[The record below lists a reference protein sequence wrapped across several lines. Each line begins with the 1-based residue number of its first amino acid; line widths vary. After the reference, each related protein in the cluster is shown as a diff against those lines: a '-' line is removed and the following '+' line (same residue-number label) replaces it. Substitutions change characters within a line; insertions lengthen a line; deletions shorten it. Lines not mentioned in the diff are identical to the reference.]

1 MSIATV
7 VLRGFG
13 TSSYAD
19 INKLPTL
26 GYSSAAI
33 AVTSGGFYRPAGTE
47 SAPVYAGAVESASTY
62 RGSVESADTYRGK
75 NDERVQ

>member
-26 GYSSAAI
+26 GYSTGSGIIPSVGTPDEWAI
-33 AVTSGGFYRPAGTE
+33 APFRGLTGIAPMRGN
-47 SAPVYAGAVESASTY
+47 SAVAPFRSAVPRAA
-62 RGSVESADTYRGK
+62 R
-75 NDERVQ
+75 N

>member
-19 INKLPTL
+19 ITKLPTL
-26 GYSSAAI
+26 GYSSGASVITMHGPAYFPRAQVYQRGAMAADVYQRGVV
-33 AVTSGGFYRPAGTE
+33 AAQGGN
-47 SAPVYAGAVESASTY
+47 ST
-62 RGSVESADTYRGK
+62 
-75 NDERVQ
+75 

>member
-13 TSSYAD
+13 TGSYAD

-26 GYSSAAI
+26 GYSHGAAI
-33 AVTSGGFYRPAGTE
+33 AVQSGRMEYTVPANRLEYTVPDGRLKYTVTE
-47 SAPVYAGAVESASTY
+47 
-62 RGSVESADTYRGK
+62 
-75 NDERVQ
+75 